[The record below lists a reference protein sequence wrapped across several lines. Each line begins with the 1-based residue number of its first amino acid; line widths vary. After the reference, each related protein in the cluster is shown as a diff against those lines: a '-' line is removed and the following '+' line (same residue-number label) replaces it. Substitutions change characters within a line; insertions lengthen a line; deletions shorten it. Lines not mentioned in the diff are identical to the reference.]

1 MPTSQYYLHVKRIIN
16 PLDVTLKHY
25 LFIIINLLN
34 VGLNFLILVASRY
47 TCNKRKLLKRMLYRI
62 TYVEIKHT
70 SIPINKAIPVPL
82 FQPKCSKLMKILASV
97 CPYVLN

>member
-47 TCNKRKLLKRMLYRI
+47 NKRKLLKRMLYRI

-70 SIPINKAIPVPL
+70 SIPVNKAILVHL

>member
-47 TCNKRKLLKRMLYRI
+47 NKRKLLKRMLYRI
-62 TYVEIKHT
+62 TYVEIKQT
-70 SIPINKAIPVPL
+70 YIPINKAILVHL
-82 FQPKCSKLMKILASV
+82 FQPKSSKLMKILASV

>member
-47 TCNKRKLLKRMLYRI
+47 NKRKLLKRMLYRI

-70 SIPINKAIPVPL
+70 SIPINKAILVHL
-82 FQPKCSKLMKILASV
+82 FQPKCSKPMKILASV